1 MTLAD
6 CHAANFV
13 CTLSLRGESHTIS
26 AMTFVWIDML
36 WLLLAAPVLVGG
48 YVILLRRRKKVA
60 MMFPHMAAIRQALD
74 GHFKYKRHIPP
85 ALLLLAFC
93 LLVVASARP
102 AAVVTLASQG
112 GTIIMAMDVSG
123 SMRAADVAPNRI
135 SAAQA
140 AAKAFVTKRAPQIRI
155 GIVGFSGAAFLVQ
168 APTTDTNALNE
179 AIDNLQPQFTT
190 AIGAAVI
197 TSLQTIFPQIK
208 MDTMVPG
215 FGGSQFVSGEA
226 LGDSTHPPAKPVPPP
241 TPVPPGS
248 YRSAAIVLM
257 TDGRNTTG
265 PDPVESARVAANL
278 GVRIF
283 TIGFGTA
290 GGQMINFYGRS
301 IRAVLDEDTLK
312 RMAAMTSAQYFH
324 AQSADELT
332 KIYQQLTT
340 KLQKESQETEI
351 SAFFVAG
358 ALVFSTLSGL
368 LSLLWFG
375 RIF

>member
-1 MTLAD
+1 
-6 CHAANFV
+6 
-13 CTLSLRGESHTIS
+13 
-26 AMTFVWIDML
+26 ML
-36 WLLLAAPVLVGG
+36 WFLLAAPLLVGG
-48 YVILLRRRKKVA
+48 YIYLLRRWKKVA
-60 MMFPHMAAIRQALD
+60 MRVPHLAIIKQALD
-74 GHFKYKRHIPP
+74 GSSKFKRHIPP
-85 ALLLLAFC
+85 ALMLAAFC

-102 AAVVTLASQG
+102 SAVVTLASEG

-140 AAKAFVTKRAPQIRI
+140 AAKSFVNNRAPQIRI

-168 APTTDTNALNE
+168 APTTDTRALNE

-190 AIGAAVI
+190 AIGAAVL

-208 MDTMVPG
+208 VDTMLPG
-215 FGGSQFVSGEA
+215 FGGDQFVSGEP
-226 LGDSTHPPAKPVPPP
+226 LSDRTHPPAKPAPP
-241 TPVPPGS
+241 PVPPGS

-265 PDPVESARVAANL
+265 PDPVEAARVAANL
-278 GVRIF
+278 GIRIF

-290 GGQMINFYGRS
+290 NGQMINFYGRS

-312 RMAAMTSAQYFH
+312 RMASMTSAQYFH
-324 AQSADELT
+324 AQSAQELT

-351 SAFFVAG
+351 SAFFVAAAG
-358 ALVFSTLSGL
+358 FFCVLSVL
-368 LSLLWFG
+368 LSLLWH
-375 RIF
+375 RLIF